1 VIEAVPAALEG
12 ERVDRLVAMLGDV
25 SRADAVRLLEAGA
38 VRIDGE
44 VVRAGK
50 QRVHEGQVLELD
62 DDHVLDRV
70 AVASDPSVSVDV
82 VHADADVIVVDKPAG
97 LVVHPAPGHATG
109 TLVHGLLAHV
119 DDLAGIGGELRP
131 GIVHR
136 LDKDTTGVMVVAKD
150 EPTQT
155 ALSAAFKA
163 KTDVVRE
170 YIAVA
175 APAPPG
181 ARGTIR
187 TLYDRHPVDRKKFTS
202 KVARGKPAVTHW
214 EVVERLALGAA
225 LVTCRL
231 ETGRTHQIR
240 VHMSDSGWPLVGDQL
255 YGRRY
260 SGELAELSRTLGRQA
275 LHAARLELVHPITGA
290 RLAFTTEPPADFV
303 ALLTALRTSTDHS

>member
-1 VIEAVPAALEG
+1 MAEG
-12 ERVDRLVAMLGDV
+12 QERPRLDAFIAGRDETLSRAQAQRLIDEGDV
-25 SRADAVRLLEAGA
+25 TVNGLAPAKAG
-38 VRIDGE
+38 VKLRYGDK
-44 VVRAGK
+44 VVVTIRPPVPVAL
-50 QRVHEGQVLELD
+50 VPEEMALSILFEDPHMVVL
-62 DDHVLDRV
+62 
-70 AVASDPSVSVDV
+70 
-82 VHADADVIVVDKPAG
+82 DKPAG

-163 KTDVVRE
+163 KTDVLRE
-170 YIAVA
+170 YVAVA

-187 TLYDRHPVDRKKFTS
+187 TMYDRHPVDRKKFSS
-202 KVARGKPAVTHW
+202 KVARGKPAITHW

-225 LVTCRL
+225 LVKCRL

-303 ALLTALRTSTDHS
+303 ALLTALRRSPSGPS

>member
-1 VIEAVPAALEG
+1 LSRAQVQRLIEE
-12 ERVDRLVAMLGDV
+12 GDV
-25 SRADAVRLLEAGA
+25 LVNGLAPAKAG
-38 VRIDGE
+38 VKL
-44 VVRAGK
+44 RAGDK
-50 QRVHEGQVLELD
+50 
-62 DDHVLDRV
+62 V
-70 AVASDPSVSVDV
+70 AVTIRPPVPIALVPEEMPLAVLFEDSHLV
-82 VHADADVIVVDKPAG
+82 VLDKPAG

-136 LDKDTTGVMVVAKD
+136 LDKDTSGVMVVAKD

-170 YIAVA
+170 YVAVA

-187 TLYDRHPVDRKKFTS
+187 TLYDRHPVDRKRFSS
-202 KVARGKPAVTHW
+202 KVQRGKPAVTHW

-225 LVTCRL
+225 LVRCRL

-240 VHMSDSGWPLVGDQL
+240 VHMADSGWPLVGDQL

-260 SGELAELSRTLGRQA
+260 TGELAELAKTLGRQA
-275 LHAARLELVHPITGA
+275 LHAARLELEHPITGA

-303 ALLTALRTSTDHS
+303 ALLTALRTSSGRS

>member
-97 LVVHPAPGHATG
+97 LVVHPGAGNEGG
-109 TLVHGLLAHV
+109 TLVNGLLHV
-119 DDLAGIGGELRP
+119 FPELAAVGDPARP

-136 LDKDTTGVMVVAKD
+136 LDRGTSGLLVVARTPAAYD
-150 EPTQT
+150 
-155 ALSAAFKA
+155 ALVGQLSR
-163 KTDVVRE
+163 RE
-170 YIAVA
+170 VGRRY
-175 APAPPG
+175 
-181 ARGTIR
+181 
-187 TLYDRHPVDRKKFTS
+187 
-202 KVARGKPAVTHW
+202 
-214 EVVERLALGAA
+214 AA
-225 LVTCRL
+225 LVWGVPESSAGLVDAPVGRSPRDPTRMAVVAGGREARTRYEVRTAFDHPACVLLTCRL

-240 VHMSDSGWPLVGDQL
+240 VHLAAIGHPVVGDAT
-255 YGRRY
+255 YGGAR
-260 SGELAELSRTLGRQA
+260 SALALDRPF
-275 LHAARLELVHPITGA
+275 LHAEQLAFDHPATGA
-290 RLAFTTEPPADFV
+290 RLSFTSALPADLQAV
-303 ALLTALRTSTDHS
+303 LATLG